1 MSTGR
6 FSSLSEGFEYIE
18 SFMNL
23 ERGTFSPRA
32 YRLDRMRFLL
42 ALFGDPHRAFKS
54 VHIAG
59 SKGKGSTALY
69 IASILAA
76 SGIKTGL
83 YTSPHVV
90 SYKERIT
97 CAGAEFPDGFLLSLI
112 ERIAQRIE
120 EVPAERFPGDSLPTT
135 FELLTVLG
143 FLAFREAGCSWA
155 VIETGI
161 GGRLDATNTVEP
173 EASVITPIELEH
185 TEYLGSTLESIAH
198 EKGGIIKHGVLVFL
212 SRQTPEAIEVLSRIA
227 SERSATITRLA
238 DAVSY
243 DYRLSIQG
251 TGLELAFRDGFS
263 VSATLPMLGAVQAE
277 NAALAATVA
286 RGLFPELDAETLS
299 RGLSAARLPGRMEL
313 IPGTPPVL
321 LDAAHTPASVKR
333 LLESFRELYPRGGV
347 LVFGSVLG
355 KDPDRMADALAPEF
369 DGIVISPPG
378 QFKKSDP
385 EAVYAVFRS
394 RNERTVF
401 EPVPERAFE
410 TALALSGGE
419 PVLVTG
425 SFYMIAEIRKMVLN
439 GTAPVSRNGA
449 RQEDDHDESGT
460 KVS

>member
-1 MSTGR
+1 MNTRR
-6 FSSLSEGFEYIE
+6 FPALSDGFEYIE

-23 ERGTFSPRA
+23 ERGSFSPRA

-42 ALFGDPHRAFKS
+42 ALFDNPQHAFKV

-76 SGIKTGL
+76 YGIKTGL
-83 YTSPHVV
+83 YTSPHVA

-97 CAGAEFPDGFLLSLI
+97 CAGEEFSDEFLVSLI
-112 ERIAQRIE
+112 ERIAEKIE
-120 EVPAERFPGDSLPTT
+120 GVPAERFPGGSPPTT

-143 FLAFREAGCSWA
+143 FLAFREADCPWA

-173 EASVITPIELEH
+173 EASVITPVELEH
-185 TEYLGSTLESIAH
+185 TEYLGTTLESIAR
-198 EKGGIIKHGVLVFL
+198 EKGGIIKHGVPVFV
-212 SRQTPEAIEVLSRIA
+212 SRQAPEVIEVLSHIA
-227 SERSATITRLA
+227 SERSSPLTRLA
-238 DAVSY
+238 DSVSY
-243 DYRLSIQG
+243 RHRLSIGG

-277 NAALAATVA
+277 NAALAAAVV
-286 RGLFPELDAETLS
+286 RSLFPELDAGTLA

-313 IPGTPPVL
+313 LSGSPPVL

-333 LLESFRELYPRGGV
+333 LVESFRALYPRGGV

-355 KDPDRMADALAPEF
+355 KDPERMAEVLAPEF
-369 DGIVISPPG
+369 DRIVISTPG

-385 EAVYAVFRS
+385 EAVYEVFRR
-394 RNERTVF
+394 RNDRTVF
-401 EPVPERAFE
+401 EPAPECAFE
-410 TALALSGGE
+410 AALELSGGE

-425 SFYMIAEIRKMVLN
+425 SFYMIAEIRRLVMNRIDTVPSDRLET
-439 GTAPVSRNGA
+439 GG
-449 RQEDDHDESGT
+449 
-460 KVS
+460 